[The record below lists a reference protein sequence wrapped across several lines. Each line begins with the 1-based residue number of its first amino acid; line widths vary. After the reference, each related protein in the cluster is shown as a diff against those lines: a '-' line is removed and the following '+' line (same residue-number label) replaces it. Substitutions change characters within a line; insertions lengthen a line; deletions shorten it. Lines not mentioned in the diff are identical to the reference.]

1 MTLPPSNSYDSILV
15 VVDHFTKTTHFIP
28 CTKIITSE
36 GTIPWSCFLVS
47 WSSWIY
53 HFWSWASICIQVLEA
68 TLWTFKCESEI
79 VISFSP
85 PNRWANGTGQSSLG
99 MVFMMHNQLSS
110 RQLVRT
116 FGHVVEFDYNNIM
129 HSSTQ
134 QTPFFANHG
143 LHPKFDNQGVNK
155 FMNLVAEDRAM
166 WLANV
171 WA

>member
-1 MTLPPSNSYDSILV
+1 
-15 VVDHFTKTTHFIP
+15 
-28 CTKIITSE
+28 
-36 GTIPWSCFLVS
+36 
-47 WSSWIY
+47 
-53 HFWSWASICIQVLEA
+53 
-68 TLWTFKCESEI
+68 
-79 VISFSP
+79 
-85 PNRWANGTGQSSLG
+85 

-171 WA
+171 